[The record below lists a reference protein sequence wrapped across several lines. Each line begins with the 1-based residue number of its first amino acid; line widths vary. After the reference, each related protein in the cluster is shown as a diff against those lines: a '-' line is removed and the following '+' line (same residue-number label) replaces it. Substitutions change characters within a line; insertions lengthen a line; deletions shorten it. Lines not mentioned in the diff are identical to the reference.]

1 MLNVSH
7 ALDAYT
13 KTRTVSAS
21 PLDLVIM
28 LYEGAT
34 DFLDKAAIAIN
45 IKEVQTKI
53 KYLDKTM
60 KIIEE
65 LLYSLNHEAGGEIAI
80 NLQDLYIY
88 MMKELTLANL
98 KNDAEKVRHVES
110 LLKELLS
117 AWKAIR

>member
-1 MLNVSH
+1 MLNVSQ
-7 ALDAYT
+7 ALDVYT
-13 KTRTVSAS
+13 KTRTVTAS

-28 LYEGAT
+28 LYEGAIE
-34 DFLDKAAIAIN
+34 FLDKAAIAIN
-45 IKEVQTKI
+45 MKEVQTKI
-53 KYLDKTM
+53 KYLDRTM

-65 LLYSLNHEAGGEIAI
+65 LLYSLNLEAGGEIAI

-88 MMKELTLANL
+88 MMRELTLANL

>member
-1 MLNVSH
+1 MLNVSQ
-7 ALDAYT
+7 ALDVYT
-13 KTRTVSAS
+13 KTRTVTAS

-28 LYEGAT
+28 LYEGAIE
-34 DFLDKAAIAIN
+34 FLDKAAIAIN
-45 IKEVQTKI
+45 MKEVQTKI
-53 KYLDKTM
+53 KYLDRTM

-65 LLYSLNHEAGGEIAI
+65 LLYSLNLEAGGEIAI

-88 MMKELTLANL
+88 MMRELTLANL
-98 KNDAEKVRHVES
+98 KNDAEKVRHVEY